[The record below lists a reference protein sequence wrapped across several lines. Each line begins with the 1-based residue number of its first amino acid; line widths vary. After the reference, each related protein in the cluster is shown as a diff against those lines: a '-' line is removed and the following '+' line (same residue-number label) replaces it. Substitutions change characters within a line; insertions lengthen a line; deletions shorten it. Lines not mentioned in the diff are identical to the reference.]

1 MKRSRHGNT
10 SIYSRMQPQ
19 KASNIN
25 DVLTIEFMLRMWI
38 SLTNSYRNL
47 LSECV
52 NGKVNIVDPDQTEC
66 AVVSVSRNEPST
78 EKIRKISGKFMTY
91 QVSKQLI

>member
-1 MKRSRHGNT
+1 M
-10 SIYSRMQPQ
+10 
-19 KASNIN
+19 
-25 DVLTIEFMLRMWI
+25 LTIEFMLRMWI

-78 EKIRKISGKFMTY
+78 EKIRKISGKFMTSISSIKTVNIILMIVLLQQIIQY
-91 QVSKQLI
+91 FQEKLLYC